1 MYVSRKSN
9 RQYISMFWEKPRS
22 GGCSMEKKKEK
33 VETVIHG
40 TFPMQ
45 RFLDTLSMIVSNKY
59 NADITAKIVM
69 PDEEQ
74 QHQDKE
80 AV

>member
-1 MYVSRKSN
+1 
-9 RQYISMFWEKPRS
+9 
-22 GGCSMEKKKEK
+22 METKKEK
-33 VETVIHG
+33 VETKIYG

-59 NADITAKIVM
+59 GADITAKIVM
-69 PDEEQ
+69 PDAKQ
-74 QHQDKE
+74 QNEK

>member
-1 MYVSRKSN
+1 M
-9 RQYISMFWEKPRS
+9 P
-22 GGCSMEKKKEK
+22 GGGGHMEVKKEK
-33 VETVIHG
+33 VETKVYG

-59 NADITAKIVM
+59 NADITAKMVI

-74 QHQDKE
+74 QCQDKE
-80 AV
+80 AI

>member
-1 MYVSRKSN
+1 
-9 RQYISMFWEKPRS
+9 
-22 GGCSMEKKKEK
+22 MEAKKEK
-33 VETVIHG
+33 VETKIYG

-59 NADITAKIVM
+59 NADITARIVI
-69 PDEEQ
+69 PGEEQ
-74 QHQDKE
+74 QKREDKE

>member
-1 MYVSRKSN
+1 MATMLKRGSH
-9 RQYISMFWEKPRS
+9 
-22 GGCSMEKKKEK
+22 MEAKKEK
-33 VETVIHG
+33 VETKVYG

-45 RFLDTLSMIVSNKY
+45 RFLDTLSRIVSNKY
-59 NADITAKIVM
+59 NADITAKIVI
-69 PDEEQ
+69 PDEEQQ

>member
-1 MYVSRKSN
+1 
-9 RQYISMFWEKPRS
+9 
-22 GGCSMEKKKEK
+22 MESKKEK
-33 VETVIHG
+33 VETKIYG

-59 NADITAKIVM
+59 NADITAKIVIS
-69 PDEEQ
+69 DGEQQ

>member
-1 MYVSRKSN
+1 MATVLN
-9 RQYISMFWEKPRS
+9 
-22 GGCSMEKKKEK
+22 GGGHMKVKKEK
-33 VETVIHG
+33 VETKIYG

-45 RFLDTLSMIVSNKY
+45 RFLDTLSRIVSNKY
-59 NADITAKIVM
+59 NADITAKIVI
-69 PDEEQ
+69 PDEEQQQ

>member
-1 MYVSRKSN
+1 MATMLN
-9 RQYISMFWEKPRS
+9 
-22 GGCSMEKKKEK
+22 GGGHIEVKKEK
-33 VETVIHG
+33 VEIKIYG

-45 RFLDTLSMIVSNKY
+45 RFLKTLFRIVSNKY
-59 NADITAKIVM
+59 NTDITAKIVI

-74 QHQDKE
+74 QQHQYKE